1 MRIRLTAI
9 IFVVAIAAFSWAQ
22 TATPSKANPAPSST
36 ATAQATTKAECPC
49 CKADGKAAASSC
61 ARHQDG
67 SAASD
72 QACCNG
78 KDGKEAMSC
87 MKGDKNKARCCSG
100 GKCATDRK
108 TCCSKSDKTTEQ
120 AALVCC
126 GTNGNR
132 CATAHRDQADITK

>member
-9 IFVVAIAAFSWAQ
+9 IFVVALAASSWAQ
-22 TATPSKANPAPSST
+22 TETPSKANPAQSST
-36 ATAQATTKAECPC
+36 AGAQATTKAECPC

-61 ARHQDG
+61 ARHQG

-72 QACCNG
+72 KSCCKV

-87 MKGDKNKARCCSG
+87 MKGGKTADACCSN
-100 GKCATDRK
+100 GKCATAGK
-108 TCCSKSDKTTEQ
+108 TCCSKSGKTIEQ
-120 AALVCC
+120 AALACC

-132 CATAHRDQADITK
+132 CGTAHRDQADITK